1 MVRANGAVSLRELA
15 RVVQTSEV
23 TVRRDV
29 RALEAEGLLDRRHGG
44 AVLPG
49 GFTRESGF
57 PQKSH
62 LATAEK
68 TAIADVAASLVEE
81 GEAVVVGAGTT
92 TQELARRLARVP
104 GLTVVTNSLLVAQ
117 ALAHANRV
125 EVVMT
130 GGTLRGSNY
139 ALVGSGAEQSL
150 QGLRVSRAFLS
161 GSGLTAER
169 GLSTSNML
177 SASVDRALVQAAAE
191 VVVLADHTK
200 LGTDTMFQT
209 VPTDVMTRLVTD
221 EPPPHDDRAATELQA
236 LADQGVQ
243 ITVAG
248 AAAASGGDG
257 MHPRRPR
264 RDSPSRSSAGAA
276 RRPNSAAR
284 PPVGPGRT
292 GTGEGGGHAA
302 AVTRRRLGRAP
313 EGREALPETGRASIR
328 TGPTAKIRWG
338 RCAVPAPLLA
348 AHASKYRHDG
358 VAAHLDDA
366 TVILNDDDEPSGRR
380 YDEHVGPHGVV
391 ADASVERLDEIA
403 EIRGFD
409 EIRTLIRVEARA
421 VHHDEGAFEV
431 VAVRQEV
438 ILDGI
443 GVAFCEVERPPVV
456 EGNAGHSVRVVCRR
470 SGEDR
475 IQYPFREVPVDV
487 PRCCGHRLPIGE
499 GSAPKIRLPHKEVVQ
514 TAAGEVGGDL
524 QEIIFIGHEEAL
536 YHWRQ

>member
-1 MVRANGAVSLRELA
+1 MFAAERRQLILEMVRANGAVSLRELA

-68 TAIADVAASLVEE
+68 TAIADLAAGLVEE
-81 GEAVVVGAGTT
+81 GEAIVVGAGTT

-209 VPTDVMTRLVTD
+209 VPTDVITRLVTD
-221 EPPPHDDRAATELQA
+221 EPPAHDDRAATELQA

-243 ITVAG
+243 IAVTGGSAG
-248 AAAASGGDG
+248 PSAGPGVDSVPTG
-257 MHPRRPR
+257 RQPR
-264 RDSPSRSSAGAA
+264 RDVPLPGQRRNHGA
-276 RRPNSAAR
+276 
-284 PPVGPGRT
+284 GPGQQLRSALLGEQPPGERT
-292 GTGEGGGHAA
+292 ARVA
-302 AVTRRRLGRAP
+302 DLRRR
-313 EGREALPETGRASIR
+313 
-328 TGPTAKIRWG
+328 
-338 RCAVPAPLLA
+338 
-348 AHASKYRHDG
+348 
-358 VAAHLDDA
+358 
-366 TVILNDDDEPSGRR
+366 
-380 YDEHVGPHGVV
+380 
-391 ADASVERLDEIA
+391 
-403 EIRGFD
+403 
-409 EIRTLIRVEARA
+409 
-421 VHHDEGAFEV
+421 
-431 VAVRQEV
+431 
-438 ILDGI
+438 
-443 GVAFCEVERPPVV
+443 
-456 EGNAGHSVRVVCRR
+456 
-470 SGEDR
+470 
-475 IQYPFREVPVDV
+475 
-487 PRCCGHRLPIGE
+487 
-499 GSAPKIRLPHKEVVQ
+499 
-514 TAAGEVGGDL
+514 
-524 QEIIFIGHEEAL
+524 
-536 YHWRQ
+536 

>member
-1 MVRANGAVSLRELA
+1 MVVGITVGFVFAAERRQLILEMVRANGAVSLRELA

-29 RALEAEGLLDRRHGG
+29 RALESEGLLDRRHGG

-68 TAIADVAASLVEE
+68 TAIADLAAGLVGE

-161 GSGLTAER
+161 GSGLTADR

-177 SASVDRALVQAAAE
+177 SASVDRALVQAASE

-209 VPTDVMTRLVTD
+209 VPAEVITRLVTD
-221 EPPPHDDRAATELQA
+221 EPPAHDGGGVETELQA
-236 LADQGVQ
+236 LADRGVQ
-243 ITVAG
+243 IAVAG
-248 AAAASGGDG
+248 PVRAESGADSLAAPATSVPPGSHPGPAGPAGPTGTPPLAPGGRRDVPMPGQRRNHPSGGGTPPGAAGPPHQLRGASSPSAPVTPPSAEPGQPGQKGRVADIS
-257 MHPRRPR
+257 PRRR
-264 RDSPSRSSAGAA
+264 
-276 RRPNSAAR
+276 
-284 PPVGPGRT
+284 
-292 GTGEGGGHAA
+292 
-302 AVTRRRLGRAP
+302 
-313 EGREALPETGRASIR
+313 
-328 TGPTAKIRWG
+328 
-338 RCAVPAPLLA
+338 
-348 AHASKYRHDG
+348 
-358 VAAHLDDA
+358 
-366 TVILNDDDEPSGRR
+366 
-380 YDEHVGPHGVV
+380 
-391 ADASVERLDEIA
+391 
-403 EIRGFD
+403 
-409 EIRTLIRVEARA
+409 
-421 VHHDEGAFEV
+421 
-431 VAVRQEV
+431 
-438 ILDGI
+438 
-443 GVAFCEVERPPVV
+443 
-456 EGNAGHSVRVVCRR
+456 
-470 SGEDR
+470 
-475 IQYPFREVPVDV
+475 
-487 PRCCGHRLPIGE
+487 
-499 GSAPKIRLPHKEVVQ
+499 
-514 TAAGEVGGDL
+514 
-524 QEIIFIGHEEAL
+524 
-536 YHWRQ
+536 

>member
-68 TAIADVAASLVEE
+68 TAIADLAAGLVEE

-209 VPTDVMTRLVTD
+209 VPTDVITRLVTD
-221 EPPPHDDRAATELQA
+221 EPPAHEERAATELQA

-248 AAAASGGDG
+248 PGAGSGQGAGGPAGGAEASAGPGAASGSGAGSGPSSARQTARLTPGQHPPGRGTDDG
-257 MHPRRPR
+257 MPLPGPRRGHPQ
-264 RDSPSRSSAGAA
+264 
-276 RRPNSAAR
+276 
-284 PPVGPGRT
+284 GPGGGSQLR
-292 GTGEGGGHAA
+292 GTVPMGEGG
-302 AVTRRRLGRAP
+302 R
-313 EGREALPETGRASIR
+313 
-328 TGPTAKIRWG
+328 
-338 RCAVPAPLLA
+338 
-348 AHASKYRHDG
+348 
-358 VAAHLDDA
+358 
-366 TVILNDDDEPSGRR
+366 
-380 YDEHVGPHGVV
+380 
-391 ADASVERLDEIA
+391 
-403 EIRGFD
+403 
-409 EIRTLIRVEARA
+409 
-421 VHHDEGAFEV
+421 
-431 VAVRQEV
+431 VAVSPR
-438 ILDGI
+438 G
-443 GVAFCEVERPPVV
+443 GRP
-456 EGNAGHSVRVVCRR
+456 
-470 SGEDR
+470 
-475 IQYPFREVPVDV
+475 
-487 PRCCGHRLPIGE
+487 
-499 GSAPKIRLPHKEVVQ
+499 
-514 TAAGEVGGDL
+514 
-524 QEIIFIGHEEAL
+524 
-536 YHWRQ
+536 

>member
-1 MVRANGAVSLRELA
+1 MFAAERRQLILEMVRANGAVSLRELA

-68 TAIADVAASLVEE
+68 TAIADVAAGLVEE

-221 EPPPHDDRAATELQA
+221 EPPAHDERAATELQA

-248 AAAASGGDG
+248 TASTGPLDA
-257 MHPRRPR
+257 MQSRRPR
-264 RDSPSRSSAGAA
+264 REAPLPVQRRGTPTPQLRSAPASLLDQQQD
-276 RRPNSAAR
+276 RPRVADL
-284 PPVGPGRT
+284 
-292 GTGEGGGHAA
+292 
-302 AVTRRRLGRAP
+302 RRR
-313 EGREALPETGRASIR
+313 
-328 TGPTAKIRWG
+328 
-338 RCAVPAPLLA
+338 
-348 AHASKYRHDG
+348 
-358 VAAHLDDA
+358 
-366 TVILNDDDEPSGRR
+366 
-380 YDEHVGPHGVV
+380 
-391 ADASVERLDEIA
+391 
-403 EIRGFD
+403 
-409 EIRTLIRVEARA
+409 
-421 VHHDEGAFEV
+421 
-431 VAVRQEV
+431 
-438 ILDGI
+438 
-443 GVAFCEVERPPVV
+443 
-456 EGNAGHSVRVVCRR
+456 
-470 SGEDR
+470 
-475 IQYPFREVPVDV
+475 
-487 PRCCGHRLPIGE
+487 
-499 GSAPKIRLPHKEVVQ
+499 
-514 TAAGEVGGDL
+514 
-524 QEIIFIGHEEAL
+524 
-536 YHWRQ
+536 

>member
-1 MVRANGAVSLRELA
+1 VFAAERRQLILEMVRANGAVSLRELA

-68 TAIADVAASLVEE
+68 TAIADLAAGLVEE
-81 GEAVVVGAGTT
+81 GEAIVVGAGTT

-161 GSGLTAER
+161 GAGLTAER

-177 SASVDRALVQAAAE
+177 AASVDRALVQAAAE

-209 VPTDVMTRLVTD
+209 VPTDVITHLVTD
-221 EPPPHDDRAATELQA
+221 EPPPEDDRAATELQA
-236 LADQGVQ
+236 LADRGVQ
-243 ITVAG
+243 IAVASVGSSDGVPAG
-248 AAAASGGDG
+248 ARRRDLPPTMPG
-257 MHPRRPR
+257 PRRHQHPQPGGGIPSVPLRGQLPGEAQAARIADLAPR
-264 RDSPSRSSAGAA
+264 RR
-276 RRPNSAAR
+276 
-284 PPVGPGRT
+284 
-292 GTGEGGGHAA
+292 
-302 AVTRRRLGRAP
+302 
-313 EGREALPETGRASIR
+313 
-328 TGPTAKIRWG
+328 
-338 RCAVPAPLLA
+338 
-348 AHASKYRHDG
+348 
-358 VAAHLDDA
+358 
-366 TVILNDDDEPSGRR
+366 
-380 YDEHVGPHGVV
+380 
-391 ADASVERLDEIA
+391 
-403 EIRGFD
+403 
-409 EIRTLIRVEARA
+409 
-421 VHHDEGAFEV
+421 
-431 VAVRQEV
+431 
-438 ILDGI
+438 
-443 GVAFCEVERPPVV
+443 
-456 EGNAGHSVRVVCRR
+456 
-470 SGEDR
+470 
-475 IQYPFREVPVDV
+475 
-487 PRCCGHRLPIGE
+487 
-499 GSAPKIRLPHKEVVQ
+499 
-514 TAAGEVGGDL
+514 
-524 QEIIFIGHEEAL
+524 
-536 YHWRQ
+536 

>member
-1 MVRANGAVSLRELA
+1 MFAAERRQLILEMVRANGAVSLRELA

-68 TAIADVAASLVEE
+68 TAIADLAANFVEE
-81 GEAVVVGAGTT
+81 GEAIVVGAGTT

-209 VPTDVMTRLVTD
+209 VPTDLITRLITD
-221 EPPPHDDRAATELQA
+221 EPPAHDDRAGTELQA

-243 ITVAG
+243 IAVAG
-248 AAAASGGDG
+248 AAGSPGGDAVPARQQRRDVPLPA
-257 MHPRRPR
+257 PRRGQVP
-264 RDSPSRSSAGAA
+264 G
-276 RRPNSAAR
+276 
-284 PPVGPGRT
+284 VGPGLRS
-292 GTGEGGGHAA
+292 A
-302 AVTRRRLGRAP
+302 AVLNDPSPGAERARVADLRRR
-313 EGREALPETGRASIR
+313 
-328 TGPTAKIRWG
+328 
-338 RCAVPAPLLA
+338 
-348 AHASKYRHDG
+348 
-358 VAAHLDDA
+358 
-366 TVILNDDDEPSGRR
+366 
-380 YDEHVGPHGVV
+380 
-391 ADASVERLDEIA
+391 
-403 EIRGFD
+403 
-409 EIRTLIRVEARA
+409 
-421 VHHDEGAFEV
+421 
-431 VAVRQEV
+431 
-438 ILDGI
+438 
-443 GVAFCEVERPPVV
+443 
-456 EGNAGHSVRVVCRR
+456 
-470 SGEDR
+470 
-475 IQYPFREVPVDV
+475 
-487 PRCCGHRLPIGE
+487 
-499 GSAPKIRLPHKEVVQ
+499 
-514 TAAGEVGGDL
+514 
-524 QEIIFIGHEEAL
+524 
-536 YHWRQ
+536 

>member
-1 MVRANGAVSLRELA
+1 MSLRELA

-68 TAIADVAASLVEE
+68 TAIADLAAGLVEE
-81 GEAVVVGAGTT
+81 GEAIVVGAGTT

-209 VPTDVMTRLVTD
+209 VPTDVITRLVTD
-221 EPPPHDDRAATELQA
+221 EPPAHDDRAATELQA

-243 ITVAG
+243 IAVAG
-248 AAAASGGDG
+248 SAAAAGGGDTAPAG
-257 MHPRRPR
+257 RQSR
-264 RDSPSRSSAGAA
+264 RDMPLPGQ
-276 RRPNSAAR
+276 RRGQVP
-284 PPVGPGRT
+284 
-292 GTGEGGGHAA
+292 GGGPQLRSTTALGEQQPGERA
-302 AVTRRRLGRAP
+302 RVADLRRR
-313 EGREALPETGRASIR
+313 
-328 TGPTAKIRWG
+328 
-338 RCAVPAPLLA
+338 
-348 AHASKYRHDG
+348 
-358 VAAHLDDA
+358 
-366 TVILNDDDEPSGRR
+366 
-380 YDEHVGPHGVV
+380 
-391 ADASVERLDEIA
+391 
-403 EIRGFD
+403 
-409 EIRTLIRVEARA
+409 
-421 VHHDEGAFEV
+421 
-431 VAVRQEV
+431 
-438 ILDGI
+438 
-443 GVAFCEVERPPVV
+443 
-456 EGNAGHSVRVVCRR
+456 
-470 SGEDR
+470 
-475 IQYPFREVPVDV
+475 
-487 PRCCGHRLPIGE
+487 
-499 GSAPKIRLPHKEVVQ
+499 
-514 TAAGEVGGDL
+514 
-524 QEIIFIGHEEAL
+524 
-536 YHWRQ
+536 

>member
-1 MVRANGAVSLRELA
+1 MFAAERRQLILEMVRANGAVSLRELA

-62 LATAEK
+62 LSTAEK
-68 TAIADVAASLVEE
+68 TVIADFAAGLVEE
-81 GEAVVVGAGTT
+81 GEAIVVGAGTT

-150 QGLRVSRAFLS
+150 QGLRVSKAFLS

-200 LGTDTMFQT
+200 LSTDTMFQT
-209 VPTDVMTRLVTD
+209 VPTDLITRLVTD
-221 EPPPHDDRAATELQA
+221 EPPAHDERAATELQA

-243 ITVAG
+243 IAVAG
-248 AAAASGGDG
+248 ASGSPGGDQVPARQQRRDVPLPG
-257 MHPRRPR
+257 PRR
-264 RDSPSRSSAGAA
+264 SQVA
-276 RRPNSAAR
+276 
-284 PPVGPGRT
+284 GPGLRSAT
-292 GTGEGGGHAA
+292 ALGTEQPTTADRPRVA
-302 AVTRRRLGRAP
+302 DLRRR
-313 EGREALPETGRASIR
+313 
-328 TGPTAKIRWG
+328 
-338 RCAVPAPLLA
+338 
-348 AHASKYRHDG
+348 
-358 VAAHLDDA
+358 
-366 TVILNDDDEPSGRR
+366 
-380 YDEHVGPHGVV
+380 
-391 ADASVERLDEIA
+391 
-403 EIRGFD
+403 
-409 EIRTLIRVEARA
+409 
-421 VHHDEGAFEV
+421 
-431 VAVRQEV
+431 
-438 ILDGI
+438 
-443 GVAFCEVERPPVV
+443 
-456 EGNAGHSVRVVCRR
+456 
-470 SGEDR
+470 
-475 IQYPFREVPVDV
+475 
-487 PRCCGHRLPIGE
+487 
-499 GSAPKIRLPHKEVVQ
+499 
-514 TAAGEVGGDL
+514 
-524 QEIIFIGHEEAL
+524 
-536 YHWRQ
+536 

>member
-1 MVRANGAVSLRELA
+1 MFAAERRQLILEMVRANGAVSLRELA

-68 TAIADVAASLVEE
+68 TAIADLAAGFVEE
-81 GEAVVVGAGTT
+81 GEAIVVGAGTT

-177 SASVDRALVQAAAE
+177 SASVDRALVQAAGE

-200 LGTDTMFQT
+200 LGSDTMFQT
-209 VPTDVMTRLVTD
+209 VPTDVITRLVTD
-221 EPPPHDDRAATELQA
+221 EPPGHDDRAGTELQA

-243 ITVAG
+243 IAVANGSGATGHGPGQPGMEGGAGDRRGPRRDVPLPGQRRSHPPG
-248 AAAASGGDG
+248 AAGGGPQLRSAPSLTEASGGRVADLA
-257 MHPRRPR
+257 PRRR
-264 RDSPSRSSAGAA
+264 
-276 RRPNSAAR
+276 
-284 PPVGPGRT
+284 
-292 GTGEGGGHAA
+292 
-302 AVTRRRLGRAP
+302 
-313 EGREALPETGRASIR
+313 
-328 TGPTAKIRWG
+328 
-338 RCAVPAPLLA
+338 
-348 AHASKYRHDG
+348 
-358 VAAHLDDA
+358 
-366 TVILNDDDEPSGRR
+366 
-380 YDEHVGPHGVV
+380 
-391 ADASVERLDEIA
+391 
-403 EIRGFD
+403 
-409 EIRTLIRVEARA
+409 
-421 VHHDEGAFEV
+421 
-431 VAVRQEV
+431 
-438 ILDGI
+438 
-443 GVAFCEVERPPVV
+443 
-456 EGNAGHSVRVVCRR
+456 
-470 SGEDR
+470 
-475 IQYPFREVPVDV
+475 
-487 PRCCGHRLPIGE
+487 
-499 GSAPKIRLPHKEVVQ
+499 
-514 TAAGEVGGDL
+514 
-524 QEIIFIGHEEAL
+524 
-536 YHWRQ
+536 

>member
-68 TAIADVAASLVEE
+68 TAIADLAAGLVEE
-81 GEAVVVGAGTT
+81 GEAIVVGAGTT
-92 TQELARRLARVP
+92 TQELARRLARIP

-200 LGTDTMFQT
+200 LGADTMFQT
-209 VPTDVMTRLVTD
+209 VPTEFITRLVTD
-221 EPPPHDDRAATELQA
+221 EPPAHDDRAGTELQA

-243 ITVAG
+243 IAVAG
-248 AAAASGGDG
+248 PSGHPVGGGEQVPGRGERRRDVPLPAPRRGQVTGQTAAAL
-257 MHPRRPR
+257 
-264 RDSPSRSSAGAA
+264 RSAGLGQDPSAGAE
-276 RRPNSAAR
+276 RAAR
-284 PPVGPGRT
+284 V
-292 GTGEGGGHAA
+292 ADL
-302 AVTRRRLGRAP
+302 RRR
-313 EGREALPETGRASIR
+313 
-328 TGPTAKIRWG
+328 
-338 RCAVPAPLLA
+338 
-348 AHASKYRHDG
+348 
-358 VAAHLDDA
+358 
-366 TVILNDDDEPSGRR
+366 
-380 YDEHVGPHGVV
+380 
-391 ADASVERLDEIA
+391 
-403 EIRGFD
+403 
-409 EIRTLIRVEARA
+409 
-421 VHHDEGAFEV
+421 
-431 VAVRQEV
+431 
-438 ILDGI
+438 
-443 GVAFCEVERPPVV
+443 
-456 EGNAGHSVRVVCRR
+456 
-470 SGEDR
+470 
-475 IQYPFREVPVDV
+475 
-487 PRCCGHRLPIGE
+487 
-499 GSAPKIRLPHKEVVQ
+499 
-514 TAAGEVGGDL
+514 
-524 QEIIFIGHEEAL
+524 
-536 YHWRQ
+536 

>member
-68 TAIADVAASLVEE
+68 TAIADLAAGFVEE
-81 GEAVVVGAGTT
+81 GEAIVVGAGTT

-209 VPTDVMTRLVTD
+209 VPTDLITRLVTD
-221 EPPPHDDRAATELQA
+221 EPPAHDDRAATELQA

-243 ITVAG
+243 IAVAG
-248 AAAASGGDG
+248 ASG
-257 MHPRRPR
+257 
-264 RDSPSRSSAGAA
+264 
-276 RRPNSAAR
+276 N
-284 PPVGPGRT
+284 PG
-292 GTGEGGGHAA
+292 GE
-302 AVTRRRLGRAP
+302 
-313 EGREALPETGRASIR
+313 
-328 TGPTAKIRWG
+328 
-338 RCAVPAPLLA
+338 AVPARPQPQRRDVPLPAPRRGPGA
-348 AHASKYRHDG
+348 AAGLRG
-358 VAAHLDDA
+358 ATAVLGDA
-366 TVILNDDDEPSGRR
+366 PGGERAR
-380 YDEHVGPHGVV
+380 V
-391 ADASVERLDEIA
+391 ADL
-403 EIRGFD
+403 
-409 EIRTLIRVEARA
+409 
-421 VHHDEGAFEV
+421 
-431 VAVRQEV
+431 
-438 ILDGI
+438 
-443 GVAFCEVERPPVV
+443 
-456 EGNAGHSVRVVCRR
+456 RR
-470 SGEDR
+470 R
-475 IQYPFREVPVDV
+475 
-487 PRCCGHRLPIGE
+487 
-499 GSAPKIRLPHKEVVQ
+499 
-514 TAAGEVGGDL
+514 
-524 QEIIFIGHEEAL
+524 
-536 YHWRQ
+536 

>member
-1 MVRANGAVSLRELA
+1 VFAAERRQLILEMVRANGAVSLRELA

-68 TAIADVAASLVEE
+68 TAIADLAAGLVEE
-81 GEAVVVGAGTT
+81 GEAIVVGAGTT

-150 QGLRVSRAFLS
+150 QGLRVSKAFLS

-209 VPTDVMTRLVTD
+209 VPTDLITRLVTD
-221 EPPPHDDRAATELQA
+221 DPPAHDDRAATELQA

-243 ITVAG
+243 IAVAG
-248 AAAASGGDG
+248 ATGSLGGDHVPARQQRRDVPLPG
-257 MHPRRPR
+257 PRRGQVP
-264 RDSPSRSSAGAA
+264 
-276 RRPNSAAR
+276 
-284 PPVGPGRT
+284 
-292 GTGEGGGHAA
+292 GTGLRSASVLGNDQPTTADRPRVA
-302 AVTRRRLGRAP
+302 DMRRR
-313 EGREALPETGRASIR
+313 
-328 TGPTAKIRWG
+328 
-338 RCAVPAPLLA
+338 
-348 AHASKYRHDG
+348 
-358 VAAHLDDA
+358 
-366 TVILNDDDEPSGRR
+366 
-380 YDEHVGPHGVV
+380 
-391 ADASVERLDEIA
+391 
-403 EIRGFD
+403 
-409 EIRTLIRVEARA
+409 
-421 VHHDEGAFEV
+421 
-431 VAVRQEV
+431 
-438 ILDGI
+438 
-443 GVAFCEVERPPVV
+443 
-456 EGNAGHSVRVVCRR
+456 
-470 SGEDR
+470 
-475 IQYPFREVPVDV
+475 
-487 PRCCGHRLPIGE
+487 
-499 GSAPKIRLPHKEVVQ
+499 
-514 TAAGEVGGDL
+514 
-524 QEIIFIGHEEAL
+524 
-536 YHWRQ
+536 

>member
-1 MVRANGAVSLRELA
+1 MFAAERRQLILEMVRANGAVSLRELA

-68 TAIADVAASLVEE
+68 TAIADLAASLVEE
-81 GEAVVVGAGTT
+81 GEAIVVGAGTT

-209 VPTDVMTRLVTD
+209 VPTDLITRLVTD
-221 EPPPHDDRAATELQA
+221 EPPAHDDRAATELQA

-243 ITVAG
+243 IAVAG
-248 AAAASGGDG
+248 ASGAPGGDQVPARQQQRRDVPLPG
-257 MHPRRPR
+257 PRRGQAP
-264 RDSPSRSSAGAA
+264 SPGGPALRTATALGEPIAGAERA
-276 RRPNSAAR
+276 RVADL
-284 PPVGPGRT
+284 
-292 GTGEGGGHAA
+292 
-302 AVTRRRLGRAP
+302 RRR
-313 EGREALPETGRASIR
+313 
-328 TGPTAKIRWG
+328 
-338 RCAVPAPLLA
+338 
-348 AHASKYRHDG
+348 
-358 VAAHLDDA
+358 
-366 TVILNDDDEPSGRR
+366 
-380 YDEHVGPHGVV
+380 
-391 ADASVERLDEIA
+391 
-403 EIRGFD
+403 
-409 EIRTLIRVEARA
+409 
-421 VHHDEGAFEV
+421 
-431 VAVRQEV
+431 
-438 ILDGI
+438 
-443 GVAFCEVERPPVV
+443 
-456 EGNAGHSVRVVCRR
+456 
-470 SGEDR
+470 
-475 IQYPFREVPVDV
+475 
-487 PRCCGHRLPIGE
+487 
-499 GSAPKIRLPHKEVVQ
+499 
-514 TAAGEVGGDL
+514 
-524 QEIIFIGHEEAL
+524 
-536 YHWRQ
+536 

>member
-68 TAIADVAASLVEE
+68 TAIADLAAGFVEE

-209 VPTDVMTRLVTD
+209 VPTDVITRLVTD
-221 EPPPHDDRAATELQA
+221 EPPAHDDRALTELQA

-243 ITVAG
+243 IAVAG
-248 AAAASGGDG
+248 PGAGSG
-257 MHPRRPR
+257 P
-264 RDSPSRSSAGAA
+264 AG
-276 RRPNSAAR
+276 S
-284 PPVGPGRT
+284 
-292 GTGEGGGHAA
+292 GEGGGSAGRQSGRLGPSQGRGGGEEGLPLPGPRRNHPTRRAA
-302 AVTRRRLGRAP
+302 AP
-313 EGREALPETGRASIR
+313 
-328 TGPTAKIRWG
+328 
-338 RCAVPAPLLA
+338 
-348 AHASKYRHDG
+348 
-358 VAAHLDDA
+358 
-366 TVILNDDDEPSGRR
+366 PS
-380 YDEHVGPHGVV
+380 
-391 ADASVERLDEIA
+391 
-403 EIRGFD
+403 
-409 EIRTLIRVEARA
+409 
-421 VHHDEGAFEV
+421 
-431 VAVRQEV
+431 
-438 ILDGI
+438 
-443 GVAFCEVERPPVV
+443 C
-456 EGNAGHSVRVVCRR
+456 
-470 SGEDR
+470 
-475 IQYPFREVPVDV
+475 V
-487 PRCCGHRLPIGE
+487 PRCRWRSSSRGGWRTWRRAAARGCPTAGGVSY
-499 GSAPKIRLPHKEVVQ
+499 GS
-514 TAAGEVGGDL
+514 
-524 QEIIFIGHEEAL
+524 
-536 YHWRQ
+536 

>member
-1 MVRANGAVSLRELA
+1 MFAAERRQLILEMVRANGAVSLRELA

-68 TAIADVAASLVEE
+68 TAIADLAAGLVEE
-81 GEAVVVGAGTT
+81 GEAIVVGAGTT

-209 VPTDVMTRLVTD
+209 VPTDLITRLVTD
-221 EPPPHDDRAATELQA
+221 EPPAHDDRAATELQA

-243 ITVAG
+243 IAVAG
-248 AAAASGGDG
+248 ASGAPGGDQVPARQQQRRDVPVPG
-257 MHPRRPR
+257 PRRGQVP
-264 RDSPSRSSAGAA
+264 SAGPSLRTATALGEPTPGTERA
-276 RRPNSAAR
+276 RVADL
-284 PPVGPGRT
+284 
-292 GTGEGGGHAA
+292 
-302 AVTRRRLGRAP
+302 RRR
-313 EGREALPETGRASIR
+313 
-328 TGPTAKIRWG
+328 
-338 RCAVPAPLLA
+338 
-348 AHASKYRHDG
+348 
-358 VAAHLDDA
+358 
-366 TVILNDDDEPSGRR
+366 
-380 YDEHVGPHGVV
+380 
-391 ADASVERLDEIA
+391 
-403 EIRGFD
+403 
-409 EIRTLIRVEARA
+409 
-421 VHHDEGAFEV
+421 
-431 VAVRQEV
+431 
-438 ILDGI
+438 
-443 GVAFCEVERPPVV
+443 
-456 EGNAGHSVRVVCRR
+456 
-470 SGEDR
+470 
-475 IQYPFREVPVDV
+475 
-487 PRCCGHRLPIGE
+487 
-499 GSAPKIRLPHKEVVQ
+499 
-514 TAAGEVGGDL
+514 
-524 QEIIFIGHEEAL
+524 
-536 YHWRQ
+536 

>member
-68 TAIADVAASLVEE
+68 TAIADLAASFVEE

-209 VPTDVMTRLVTD
+209 VPTDVITRLVTD
-221 EPPPHDDRAATELQA
+221 EPPAHDDRAATELQA
-236 LADQGVQ
+236 LADQGVH
-243 ITVAG
+243 ISVTGSGPG
-248 AAAASGGDG
+248 APGASGDG
-257 MHPRRPR
+257 RR
-264 RDSPSRSSAGAA
+264 RDMPPLPGQRRTHPLAADGRHGPQYPGGPGQGGAPGA
-276 RRPNSAAR
+276 QLRGAL
-284 PPVGPGRT
+284 PVG
-292 GTGEGGGHAA
+292 EQA
-302 AVTRRRLGRAP
+302 
-313 EGREALPETGRASIR
+313 
-328 TGPTAKIRWG
+328 
-338 RCAVPAPLLA
+338 
-348 AHASKYRHDG
+348 
-358 VAAHLDDA
+358 
-366 TVILNDDDEPSGRR
+366 
-380 YDEHVGPHGVV
+380 
-391 ADASVERLDEIA
+391 
-403 EIRGFD
+403 
-409 EIRTLIRVEARA
+409 
-421 VHHDEGAFEV
+421 
-431 VAVRQEV
+431 
-438 ILDGI
+438 
-443 GVAFCEVERPPVV
+443 
-456 EGNAGHSVRVVCRR
+456 SVRVADLAPRR
-470 SGEDR
+470 R
-475 IQYPFREVPVDV
+475 
-487 PRCCGHRLPIGE
+487 
-499 GSAPKIRLPHKEVVQ
+499 
-514 TAAGEVGGDL
+514 
-524 QEIIFIGHEEAL
+524 
-536 YHWRQ
+536 

>member
-1 MVRANGAVSLRELA
+1 MFAAERRQLILEMVRANGAVSLRELA

-49 GFTRESGF
+49 GFTRETGF

-62 LATAEK
+62 MATAEK
-68 TAIADVAASLVEE
+68 TAIADLAAGLVEE
-81 GEAVVVGAGTT
+81 GEAIVVGAGTT

-221 EPPPHDDRAATELQA
+221 KPPPQDDRAGTELQA

-248 AAAASGGDG
+248 MTPAGAAEAPG
-257 MHPRRPR
+257 PVQ
-264 RDSPSRSSAGAA
+264 SAGARGA
-276 RRPNSAAR
+276 GSEKGQGRREVPMPGQRRNL
-284 PPVGPGRT
+284 PP
-292 GTGEGGGHAA
+292 GGGGSQPPQL
-302 AVTRRRLGRAP
+302 RSAP
-313 EGREALPETGRASIR
+313 ALPEQSPVAGR
-328 TGPTAKIRWG
+328 
-338 RCAVPAPLLA
+338 
-348 AHASKYRHDG
+348 
-358 VAAHLDDA
+358 
-366 TVILNDDDEPSGRR
+366 
-380 YDEHVGPHGVV
+380 V
-391 ADASVERLDEIA
+391 ADLA
-403 EIRGFD
+403 
-409 EIRTLIRVEARA
+409 
-421 VHHDEGAFEV
+421 
-431 VAVRQEV
+431 
-438 ILDGI
+438 
-443 GVAFCEVERPPVV
+443 P
-456 EGNAGHSVRVVCRR
+456 RR
-470 SGEDR
+470 R
-475 IQYPFREVPVDV
+475 
-487 PRCCGHRLPIGE
+487 
-499 GSAPKIRLPHKEVVQ
+499 
-514 TAAGEVGGDL
+514 
-524 QEIIFIGHEEAL
+524 
-536 YHWRQ
+536 

>member
-1 MVRANGAVSLRELA
+1 MFAAERRQLILEMVRANGAVSLRELA

-68 TAIADVAASLVEE
+68 TAIADLAAGLVEE
-81 GEAVVVGAGTT
+81 GEAIVVGAGTT

-150 QGLRVSRAFLS
+150 QGLRVSKAFLS

-191 VVVLADHTK
+191 VVVLADHSK

-209 VPTDVMTRLVTD
+209 VPTDVITRLVTD
-221 EPPPHDDRAATELQA
+221 ESPAHDDRAATELQA

-243 ITVAG
+243 IAVAG
-248 AAAASGGDG
+248 ASGGGGANGGGPSGASGAESVARQQRRDVPLPGPRRQVPGAAAGL
-257 MHPRRPR
+257 R
-264 RDSPSRSSAGAA
+264 
-276 RRPNSAAR
+276 SAAALSEQN
-284 PPVGPGRT
+284 G
-292 GTGEGGGHAA
+292 GTERARVA
-302 AVTRRRLGRAP
+302 DMRRR
-313 EGREALPETGRASIR
+313 
-328 TGPTAKIRWG
+328 
-338 RCAVPAPLLA
+338 
-348 AHASKYRHDG
+348 
-358 VAAHLDDA
+358 
-366 TVILNDDDEPSGRR
+366 
-380 YDEHVGPHGVV
+380 
-391 ADASVERLDEIA
+391 
-403 EIRGFD
+403 
-409 EIRTLIRVEARA
+409 
-421 VHHDEGAFEV
+421 
-431 VAVRQEV
+431 
-438 ILDGI
+438 
-443 GVAFCEVERPPVV
+443 
-456 EGNAGHSVRVVCRR
+456 
-470 SGEDR
+470 
-475 IQYPFREVPVDV
+475 
-487 PRCCGHRLPIGE
+487 
-499 GSAPKIRLPHKEVVQ
+499 
-514 TAAGEVGGDL
+514 
-524 QEIIFIGHEEAL
+524 
-536 YHWRQ
+536 

>member
-1 MVRANGAVSLRELA
+1 MFAAERRQLILEMVRANGAVSLRELA

-49 GFTRESGF
+49 GFARESGF

-68 TAIADVAASLVEE
+68 TAIADLAAGFVEE
-81 GEAVVVGAGTT
+81 GEAIVVGAGTT

-209 VPTDVMTRLVTD
+209 VPTDVITRLVTD
-221 EPPPHDDRAATELQA
+221 EPPGHDDRAATELQA

-243 ITVAG
+243 ISVAG
-248 AAAASGGDG
+248 GPGAGAGAGQPASEVVAAD
-257 MHPRRPR
+257 RRGPR
-264 RDSPSRSSAGAA
+264 RDVPLPGQ
-276 RRPNSAAR
+276 RRNPA
-284 PPVGPGRT
+284 P
-292 GTGEGGGHAA
+292 GGGGSGPQLRTAA
-302 AVTRRRLGRAP
+302 PLAEPPGGRVADLAPRRR
-313 EGREALPETGRASIR
+313 
-328 TGPTAKIRWG
+328 
-338 RCAVPAPLLA
+338 
-348 AHASKYRHDG
+348 
-358 VAAHLDDA
+358 
-366 TVILNDDDEPSGRR
+366 
-380 YDEHVGPHGVV
+380 
-391 ADASVERLDEIA
+391 
-403 EIRGFD
+403 
-409 EIRTLIRVEARA
+409 
-421 VHHDEGAFEV
+421 
-431 VAVRQEV
+431 
-438 ILDGI
+438 
-443 GVAFCEVERPPVV
+443 
-456 EGNAGHSVRVVCRR
+456 
-470 SGEDR
+470 
-475 IQYPFREVPVDV
+475 
-487 PRCCGHRLPIGE
+487 
-499 GSAPKIRLPHKEVVQ
+499 
-514 TAAGEVGGDL
+514 
-524 QEIIFIGHEEAL
+524 
-536 YHWRQ
+536 

>member
-1 MVRANGAVSLRELA
+1 MFAAERRQLILEMVRANGAVSLRELA

-68 TAIADVAASLVEE
+68 TAIADLAAGLVEE
-81 GEAVVVGAGTT
+81 GEAIVVGAGTT

-209 VPTDVMTRLVTD
+209 VPTDLITRLVTD
-221 EPPPHDDRAATELQA
+221 EPPAHDDRAVTELQA

-243 ITVAG
+243 IAVAG
-248 AAAASGGDG
+248 QSAGGTGGDAVPTG
-257 MHPRRPR
+257 RQPR
-264 RDSPSRSSAGAA
+264 RDMPLPGPRRGQVPGAGPQLRSATVLGEQSPGERA
-276 RRPNSAAR
+276 RVADL
-284 PPVGPGRT
+284 
-292 GTGEGGGHAA
+292 
-302 AVTRRRLGRAP
+302 RRR
-313 EGREALPETGRASIR
+313 
-328 TGPTAKIRWG
+328 
-338 RCAVPAPLLA
+338 
-348 AHASKYRHDG
+348 
-358 VAAHLDDA
+358 
-366 TVILNDDDEPSGRR
+366 
-380 YDEHVGPHGVV
+380 
-391 ADASVERLDEIA
+391 
-403 EIRGFD
+403 
-409 EIRTLIRVEARA
+409 
-421 VHHDEGAFEV
+421 
-431 VAVRQEV
+431 
-438 ILDGI
+438 
-443 GVAFCEVERPPVV
+443 
-456 EGNAGHSVRVVCRR
+456 
-470 SGEDR
+470 
-475 IQYPFREVPVDV
+475 
-487 PRCCGHRLPIGE
+487 
-499 GSAPKIRLPHKEVVQ
+499 
-514 TAAGEVGGDL
+514 
-524 QEIIFIGHEEAL
+524 
-536 YHWRQ
+536 

>member
-1 MVRANGAVSLRELA
+1 MFAAERRQLILEMVRANGAVSLRELA

-81 GEAVVVGAGTT
+81 GEAIVVGAGTT

-209 VPTDVMTRLVTD
+209 VPTDVITRLVTD
-221 EPPPHDDRAATELQA
+221 EPPAHDDRAATELQA

-243 ITVAG
+243 IAVAG
-248 AAAASGGDG
+248 TGAGGDHQVPPPG
-257 MHPRRPR
+257 RPR
-264 RDSPSRSSAGAA
+264 RDVPLPGQRGRHPGGQLRSAGGALNGEVLAPERAA
-276 RRPNSAAR
+276 RVADM
-284 PPVGPGRT
+284 
-292 GTGEGGGHAA
+292 
-302 AVTRRRLGRAP
+302 RRR
-313 EGREALPETGRASIR
+313 
-328 TGPTAKIRWG
+328 
-338 RCAVPAPLLA
+338 
-348 AHASKYRHDG
+348 
-358 VAAHLDDA
+358 
-366 TVILNDDDEPSGRR
+366 
-380 YDEHVGPHGVV
+380 
-391 ADASVERLDEIA
+391 
-403 EIRGFD
+403 
-409 EIRTLIRVEARA
+409 
-421 VHHDEGAFEV
+421 
-431 VAVRQEV
+431 
-438 ILDGI
+438 
-443 GVAFCEVERPPVV
+443 
-456 EGNAGHSVRVVCRR
+456 
-470 SGEDR
+470 
-475 IQYPFREVPVDV
+475 
-487 PRCCGHRLPIGE
+487 
-499 GSAPKIRLPHKEVVQ
+499 
-514 TAAGEVGGDL
+514 
-524 QEIIFIGHEEAL
+524 
-536 YHWRQ
+536 

>member
-57 PQKSH
+57 PQKTH

-68 TAIADVAASLVEE
+68 TAIADLAAGLVEE

-221 EPPPHDDRAATELQA
+221 KPPPQDDRAGTELQA

-248 AAAASGGDG
+248 LTQAGGAESQSPVHGGGSGGGSGGRGSEKGRREMPMPGQRRNHPPGGGSSQLRSAPALPDQSQSG
-257 MHPRRPR
+257 GRVADLAPRRR
-264 RDSPSRSSAGAA
+264 
-276 RRPNSAAR
+276 
-284 PPVGPGRT
+284 
-292 GTGEGGGHAA
+292 
-302 AVTRRRLGRAP
+302 
-313 EGREALPETGRASIR
+313 
-328 TGPTAKIRWG
+328 
-338 RCAVPAPLLA
+338 
-348 AHASKYRHDG
+348 
-358 VAAHLDDA
+358 
-366 TVILNDDDEPSGRR
+366 
-380 YDEHVGPHGVV
+380 
-391 ADASVERLDEIA
+391 
-403 EIRGFD
+403 
-409 EIRTLIRVEARA
+409 
-421 VHHDEGAFEV
+421 
-431 VAVRQEV
+431 
-438 ILDGI
+438 
-443 GVAFCEVERPPVV
+443 
-456 EGNAGHSVRVVCRR
+456 
-470 SGEDR
+470 
-475 IQYPFREVPVDV
+475 
-487 PRCCGHRLPIGE
+487 
-499 GSAPKIRLPHKEVVQ
+499 
-514 TAAGEVGGDL
+514 
-524 QEIIFIGHEEAL
+524 
-536 YHWRQ
+536 

>member
-1 MVRANGAVSLRELA
+1 MVVGVTVGFVFAAERRQLILEMVRANGAVSLRELA

-68 TAIADVAASLVEE
+68 TAIADLAASFVEE

-150 QGLRVSRAFLS
+150 QGLRVTRAFLS

-209 VPTDVMTRLVTD
+209 VPTDVITRLVTD
-221 EPPPHDDRAATELQA
+221 EPPAHDDRAATELQA
-236 LADQGVQ
+236 LADQGVH
-243 ITVAG
+243 ISVAG
-248 AAAASGGDG
+248 PGAGSGSGAGAVHGDAV
-257 MHPRRPR
+257 
-264 RDSPSRSSAGAA
+264 SQAA
-276 RRPNSAAR
+276 RRR
-284 PPVGPGRT
+284 DVPPLPGQRRNLPLGHGQPGGPGQ
-292 GTGEGGGHAA
+292 GGPPGAQLRS
-302 AVTRRRLGRAP
+302 AVSLDGQATARVADLAPRRR
-313 EGREALPETGRASIR
+313 
-328 TGPTAKIRWG
+328 
-338 RCAVPAPLLA
+338 
-348 AHASKYRHDG
+348 
-358 VAAHLDDA
+358 
-366 TVILNDDDEPSGRR
+366 
-380 YDEHVGPHGVV
+380 
-391 ADASVERLDEIA
+391 
-403 EIRGFD
+403 
-409 EIRTLIRVEARA
+409 
-421 VHHDEGAFEV
+421 
-431 VAVRQEV
+431 
-438 ILDGI
+438 
-443 GVAFCEVERPPVV
+443 
-456 EGNAGHSVRVVCRR
+456 
-470 SGEDR
+470 
-475 IQYPFREVPVDV
+475 
-487 PRCCGHRLPIGE
+487 
-499 GSAPKIRLPHKEVVQ
+499 
-514 TAAGEVGGDL
+514 
-524 QEIIFIGHEEAL
+524 
-536 YHWRQ
+536 

>member
-1 MVRANGAVSLRELA
+1 MFAAERRQLILEMVRANGAVSLRELA

-68 TAIADVAASLVEE
+68 TAIADLAAGLVEE
-81 GEAVVVGAGTT
+81 GEAIVVGAGTT
-92 TQELARRLARVP
+92 TQELARRLARIP

-200 LGTDTMFQT
+200 LGSDTMFQT
-209 VPTDVMTRLVTD
+209 VPTDLITRLVTD
-221 EPPPHDDRAATELQA
+221 EPPAHDDRSATELQA

-243 ITVAG
+243 IAVAG
-248 AAAASGGDG
+248 AGTG
-257 MHPRRPR
+257 
-264 RDSPSRSSAGAA
+264 
-276 RRPNSAAR
+276 
-284 PPVGPGRT
+284 PVGT
-292 GTGEGGGHAA
+292 DS
-302 AVTRRRLGRAP
+302 L
-313 EGREALPETGRASIR
+313 
-328 TGPTAKIRWG
+328 
-338 RCAVPAPLLA
+338 
-348 AHASKYRHDG
+348 
-358 VAAHLDDA
+358 
-366 TVILNDDDEPSGRR
+366 PSGRQAR
-380 YDEHVGPHGVV
+380 RDMPLPGQRRTHGGPGPQLRSASASLADPSPGDRARV
-391 ADASVERLDEIA
+391 ADL
-403 EIRGFD
+403 
-409 EIRTLIRVEARA
+409 
-421 VHHDEGAFEV
+421 
-431 VAVRQEV
+431 
-438 ILDGI
+438 
-443 GVAFCEVERPPVV
+443 
-456 EGNAGHSVRVVCRR
+456 RR
-470 SGEDR
+470 R
-475 IQYPFREVPVDV
+475 
-487 PRCCGHRLPIGE
+487 
-499 GSAPKIRLPHKEVVQ
+499 
-514 TAAGEVGGDL
+514 
-524 QEIIFIGHEEAL
+524 
-536 YHWRQ
+536 

>member
-68 TAIADVAASLVEE
+68 TAIADLAAGLVDE
-81 GEAVVVGAGTT
+81 GEAIVVGAGTT

-177 SASVDRALVQAAAE
+177 SASVDRALVQAAGE

-209 VPTDVMTRLVTD
+209 VPTDVITRLVTD
-221 EPPPHDDRAATELQA
+221 DPPAHDDRAATELQA

-248 AAAASGGDG
+248 SAESDPAPPASATAA
-257 MHPRRPR
+257 RRPR
-264 RDSPSRSSAGAA
+264 RDVSLPGPRRQVPGTGAQLRSA
-276 RRPNSAAR
+276 
-284 PPVGPGRT
+284 PPVIGGEPPG
-292 GTGEGGGHAA
+292 GERARVA
-302 AVTRRRLGRAP
+302 DLRRR
-313 EGREALPETGRASIR
+313 
-328 TGPTAKIRWG
+328 
-338 RCAVPAPLLA
+338 
-348 AHASKYRHDG
+348 
-358 VAAHLDDA
+358 
-366 TVILNDDDEPSGRR
+366 
-380 YDEHVGPHGVV
+380 
-391 ADASVERLDEIA
+391 
-403 EIRGFD
+403 
-409 EIRTLIRVEARA
+409 
-421 VHHDEGAFEV
+421 
-431 VAVRQEV
+431 
-438 ILDGI
+438 
-443 GVAFCEVERPPVV
+443 
-456 EGNAGHSVRVVCRR
+456 
-470 SGEDR
+470 
-475 IQYPFREVPVDV
+475 
-487 PRCCGHRLPIGE
+487 
-499 GSAPKIRLPHKEVVQ
+499 
-514 TAAGEVGGDL
+514 
-524 QEIIFIGHEEAL
+524 
-536 YHWRQ
+536 

>member
-57 PQKSH
+57 PQKS
-62 LATAEK
+62 LSATAEK
-68 TAIADVAASLVEE
+68 TAIADLAAGLVDE
-81 GEAVVVGAGTT
+81 GEAIVVGAGTT

-200 LGTDTMFQT
+200 LGADTMFQT
-209 VPTDVMTRLVTD
+209 VPTDVITRLVTD
-221 EPPPHDDRAATELQA
+221 EPPAHDDRAATELQA

-243 ITVAG
+243 IAVAG
-248 AAAASGGDG
+248 TGAASPPQSPPSGEGDTAPG
-257 MHPRRPR
+257 RPPR
-264 RDSPSRSSAGAA
+264 RDVPLPGQRRTRGGA
-276 RRPNSAAR
+276 
-284 PPVGPGRT
+284 GPGPQRLNPAGGLEPGVGGG
-292 GTGEGGGHAA
+292 GTG
-302 AVTRRRLGRAP
+302 AVERGARMADLRRR
-313 EGREALPETGRASIR
+313 
-328 TGPTAKIRWG
+328 
-338 RCAVPAPLLA
+338 
-348 AHASKYRHDG
+348 
-358 VAAHLDDA
+358 
-366 TVILNDDDEPSGRR
+366 
-380 YDEHVGPHGVV
+380 
-391 ADASVERLDEIA
+391 
-403 EIRGFD
+403 
-409 EIRTLIRVEARA
+409 
-421 VHHDEGAFEV
+421 
-431 VAVRQEV
+431 
-438 ILDGI
+438 
-443 GVAFCEVERPPVV
+443 
-456 EGNAGHSVRVVCRR
+456 
-470 SGEDR
+470 
-475 IQYPFREVPVDV
+475 
-487 PRCCGHRLPIGE
+487 
-499 GSAPKIRLPHKEVVQ
+499 
-514 TAAGEVGGDL
+514 
-524 QEIIFIGHEEAL
+524 
-536 YHWRQ
+536 

>member
-1 MVRANGAVSLRELA
+1 MFAAERRQLILEMVRANGAVSLRELA

-68 TAIADVAASLVEE
+68 TAIADLAASFVEE
-81 GEAVVVGAGTT
+81 GEAIVVGAGTT

-150 QGLRVSRAFLS
+150 HGLRVSKAFLS

-200 LGTDTMFQT
+200 LGSDTMFQT
-209 VPTDVMTRLVTD
+209 VPTDVITRLVTD
-221 EPPPHDDRAATELQA
+221 EPPVHDDRAGTELQA

-243 ITVAG
+243 IAVAG
-248 AAAASGGDG
+248 SSNSGNGSPGNGPQGAEQVPTRQQRRDVPLPNPRRGQLPGGSAGHPLRGTMLGEQSGG
-257 MHPRRPR
+257 
-264 RDSPSRSSAGAA
+264 AGE
-276 RRPNSAAR
+276 RERE
-284 PPVGPGRT
+284 RT
-292 GTGEGGGHAA
+292 RVADL
-302 AVTRRRLGRAP
+302 RRR
-313 EGREALPETGRASIR
+313 
-328 TGPTAKIRWG
+328 
-338 RCAVPAPLLA
+338 
-348 AHASKYRHDG
+348 
-358 VAAHLDDA
+358 
-366 TVILNDDDEPSGRR
+366 
-380 YDEHVGPHGVV
+380 
-391 ADASVERLDEIA
+391 
-403 EIRGFD
+403 
-409 EIRTLIRVEARA
+409 
-421 VHHDEGAFEV
+421 
-431 VAVRQEV
+431 
-438 ILDGI
+438 
-443 GVAFCEVERPPVV
+443 
-456 EGNAGHSVRVVCRR
+456 
-470 SGEDR
+470 
-475 IQYPFREVPVDV
+475 
-487 PRCCGHRLPIGE
+487 
-499 GSAPKIRLPHKEVVQ
+499 
-514 TAAGEVGGDL
+514 
-524 QEIIFIGHEEAL
+524 
-536 YHWRQ
+536 

>member
-1 MVRANGAVSLRELA
+1 MVVGVTVSFVFAAERRQLILEMVRANGAVSLRELA

-68 TAIADVAASLVEE
+68 TAIADLAASFVEE
-81 GEAVVVGAGTT
+81 GEAIVVGAGTT

-150 QGLRVSRAFLS
+150 QGLRVSKAFLS

-209 VPTDVMTRLVTD
+209 VPTDVITRLVTD
-221 EPPPHDDRAATELQA
+221 DPPGHDDRALTELQA

-243 ITVAG
+243 ISVAG
-248 AAAASGGDG
+248 ASGGGG
-257 MHPRRPR
+257 MGGDPVPARPSRRDMPLPGPRRNQVHGTAPQLR
-264 RDSPSRSSAGAA
+264 TATVLGEQPPTGERERERAA
-276 RRPNSAAR
+276 RVADL
-284 PPVGPGRT
+284 
-292 GTGEGGGHAA
+292 
-302 AVTRRRLGRAP
+302 RRR
-313 EGREALPETGRASIR
+313 
-328 TGPTAKIRWG
+328 
-338 RCAVPAPLLA
+338 
-348 AHASKYRHDG
+348 
-358 VAAHLDDA
+358 
-366 TVILNDDDEPSGRR
+366 
-380 YDEHVGPHGVV
+380 
-391 ADASVERLDEIA
+391 
-403 EIRGFD
+403 
-409 EIRTLIRVEARA
+409 
-421 VHHDEGAFEV
+421 
-431 VAVRQEV
+431 
-438 ILDGI
+438 
-443 GVAFCEVERPPVV
+443 
-456 EGNAGHSVRVVCRR
+456 
-470 SGEDR
+470 
-475 IQYPFREVPVDV
+475 
-487 PRCCGHRLPIGE
+487 
-499 GSAPKIRLPHKEVVQ
+499 
-514 TAAGEVGGDL
+514 
-524 QEIIFIGHEEAL
+524 
-536 YHWRQ
+536 

>member
-1 MVRANGAVSLRELA
+1 MFAAERRQLILEMVRANGAVSLRELA

-68 TAIADVAASLVEE
+68 TAIADLAAGLVEE
-81 GEAVVVGAGTT
+81 GEAIVVGAGTT

-150 QGLRVSRAFLS
+150 QGLRVSKAFLS

-191 VVVLADHTK
+191 VVILSDHTK

-209 VPTDVMTRLVTD
+209 VPTDVITRLVTD
-221 EPPPHDDRAATELQA
+221 EPPPHDDRAVTELQA

-243 ITVAG
+243 IAVAG
-248 AAAASGGDG
+248 ASGNPGGDQVPARQQHQQRRDVALPG
-257 MHPRRPR
+257 PRR
-264 RDSPSRSSAGAA
+264 SQ
-276 RRPNSAAR
+276 
-284 PPVGPGRT
+284 GPGAGLRSASMLQGEPPT
-292 GTGEGGGHAA
+292 GAERGRVADM
-302 AVTRRRLGRAP
+302 RRR
-313 EGREALPETGRASIR
+313 
-328 TGPTAKIRWG
+328 
-338 RCAVPAPLLA
+338 
-348 AHASKYRHDG
+348 
-358 VAAHLDDA
+358 
-366 TVILNDDDEPSGRR
+366 
-380 YDEHVGPHGVV
+380 
-391 ADASVERLDEIA
+391 
-403 EIRGFD
+403 
-409 EIRTLIRVEARA
+409 
-421 VHHDEGAFEV
+421 
-431 VAVRQEV
+431 
-438 ILDGI
+438 
-443 GVAFCEVERPPVV
+443 
-456 EGNAGHSVRVVCRR
+456 
-470 SGEDR
+470 
-475 IQYPFREVPVDV
+475 
-487 PRCCGHRLPIGE
+487 
-499 GSAPKIRLPHKEVVQ
+499 
-514 TAAGEVGGDL
+514 
-524 QEIIFIGHEEAL
+524 
-536 YHWRQ
+536 

>member
-68 TAIADVAASLVEE
+68 TAIADLAAGLVEE
-81 GEAVVVGAGTT
+81 GEAIVVGAGTT

-200 LGTDTMFQT
+200 LGADTMFQT
-209 VPTDVMTRLVTD
+209 VPTDLITRLVTD
-221 EPPPHDDRAATELQA
+221 EPPVHDDRAATELQA

-243 ITVAG
+243 IAVAG
-248 AAAASGGDG
+248 AMGNPVGDHPPSRTDRRRDVPVPG
-257 MHPRRPR
+257 PRRGQLGTPTATL
-264 RDSPSRSSAGAA
+264 RSTPLTGEQSGPDRAERAA
-276 RRPNSAAR
+276 RVADL
-284 PPVGPGRT
+284 
-292 GTGEGGGHAA
+292 
-302 AVTRRRLGRAP
+302 RRR
-313 EGREALPETGRASIR
+313 
-328 TGPTAKIRWG
+328 
-338 RCAVPAPLLA
+338 
-348 AHASKYRHDG
+348 
-358 VAAHLDDA
+358 
-366 TVILNDDDEPSGRR
+366 
-380 YDEHVGPHGVV
+380 
-391 ADASVERLDEIA
+391 
-403 EIRGFD
+403 
-409 EIRTLIRVEARA
+409 
-421 VHHDEGAFEV
+421 
-431 VAVRQEV
+431 
-438 ILDGI
+438 
-443 GVAFCEVERPPVV
+443 
-456 EGNAGHSVRVVCRR
+456 
-470 SGEDR
+470 
-475 IQYPFREVPVDV
+475 
-487 PRCCGHRLPIGE
+487 
-499 GSAPKIRLPHKEVVQ
+499 
-514 TAAGEVGGDL
+514 
-524 QEIIFIGHEEAL
+524 
-536 YHWRQ
+536 

>member
-1 MVRANGAVSLRELA
+1 MFAAERRQLILEMVRANGAVSLRELA

-68 TAIADVAASLVEE
+68 TAIADVAAGLVEE

-243 ITVAG
+243 ITIAG
-248 AAAASGGDG
+248 SAPASGGGHGGAGDG
-257 MHPRRPR
+257 LPGRRPR
-264 RDSPSRSSAGAA
+264 RDAPLPVQ
-276 RRPNSAAR
+276 RR
-284 PPVGPGRT
+284 G
-292 GTGEGGGHAA
+292 
-302 AVTRRRLGRAP
+302 
-313 EGREALPETGRASIR
+313 
-328 TGPTAKIRWG
+328 GPTAAQLRS
-338 RCAVPAPLLA
+338 APAGLLEQQGERA
-348 AHASKYRHDG
+348 R
-358 VAAHLDDA
+358 
-366 TVILNDDDEPSGRR
+366 
-380 YDEHVGPHGVV
+380 V
-391 ADASVERLDEIA
+391 ADM
-403 EIRGFD
+403 
-409 EIRTLIRVEARA
+409 
-421 VHHDEGAFEV
+421 
-431 VAVRQEV
+431 
-438 ILDGI
+438 
-443 GVAFCEVERPPVV
+443 
-456 EGNAGHSVRVVCRR
+456 RR
-470 SGEDR
+470 R
-475 IQYPFREVPVDV
+475 
-487 PRCCGHRLPIGE
+487 
-499 GSAPKIRLPHKEVVQ
+499 
-514 TAAGEVGGDL
+514 
-524 QEIIFIGHEEAL
+524 
-536 YHWRQ
+536 